1 MFGFGF
7 LPFALGFGLE
17 ATIARPSYYPS
28 AYPYPYPY
36 PYAPYPYAPY
46 PYGWY

>member
-7 LPFALGFGLE
+7 LPFALGFGLG
-17 ATIARPSYYPS
+17 ATITRPRYYPS
-28 AYPYPYPY
+28 AY
-36 PYAPYPYAPY
+36 YAPY